1 MSRPRLLL
9 LDEPC
14 TGLDLAARE
23 TLLNALVHLQNDV
36 PALSTVI
43 VTHHLEELPPSTTH
57 AVLPRDG
64 RINAAGPVDAVMNSE
79 NVSTAF
85 DHPVIVQRAGGR
97 WSARASD
104 PAAAGPL
111 MRPA

>member
-1 MSRPRLLL
+1 
-9 LDEPC
+9 
-14 TGLDLAARE
+14 LDLAARE
-23 TLLNALVHLQNDV
+23 RLLNALVHLQNDV

-43 VTHHLEELPPSTTH
+43 VTHHLEALPPSTTH
-57 AVLPRDG
+57 AVLLGEG
-64 RINAAGPVDAVMNSE
+64 RIHAAGSVDAVLNSE

-97 WSARASD
+97 RSTRASD
-104 PAAAGPL
+104 PAAAGLL